1 MIVLRQAGGAGRK
14 PHCCNAARR
23 VKRSDP
29 ATVREHLGGPS
40 LPLWSPILLPFDAE
54 LRIAFDDDLFASQLS
69 CSHADAGFRGRG
81 LHKISHHLLAGLKA
95 NMITAPPR
103 R

>member
-1 MIVLRQAGGAGRK
+1 WPKIG
-14 PHCCNAARR
+14 
-23 VKRSDP
+23 
-29 ATVREHLGGPS
+29 EHLKKPLERTQNWIKLGGKVT
-40 LPLWSPILLPFDAE
+40 
-54 LRIAFDDDLFASQLS
+54 FDDDLFASQLS

>member
-1 MIVLRQAGGAGRK
+1 MGDRTPAS
-14 PHCCNAARR
+14 RR
-23 VKRSDP
+23 SGEK
-29 ATVREHLGGPS
+29 TS
-40 LPLWSPILLPFDAE
+40 LLQYCDGSRTSWRTFTASVVPNLLPFDAE
-54 LRIAFDDDLFASQLS
+54 LRTAFDDDLFASQLS